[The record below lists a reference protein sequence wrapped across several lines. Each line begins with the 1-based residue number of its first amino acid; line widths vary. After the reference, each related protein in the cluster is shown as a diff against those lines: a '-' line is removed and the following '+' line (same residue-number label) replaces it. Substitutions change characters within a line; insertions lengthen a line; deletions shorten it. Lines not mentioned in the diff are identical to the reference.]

1 MKTLTKE
8 FGILQVNKVGPLY
21 TIDTSITNGGW
32 RAHTGIGTFIN
43 DTYFDFAGLA
53 IDDKTLFFDG
63 AAVQEIQ
70 PPSITTG
77 TAGDFVAVVDLM
89 CTTPLTDEEV
99 ALYATYGNIIGDGS
113 ALTFDQT
120 VYGRVRIFNM
130 DLDNLAGG
138 FFITLGDN
146 QTGSLEATASD
157 RIYCYRYVAITAAA
171 DSTIAITGA
180 RYILRAKAQ
189 EEPEYQYLMRL
200 KRSYELQNAP
210 DRDWET

>member
-1 MKTLTKE
+1 
-8 FGILQVNKVGPLY
+8 
-21 TIDTSITNGGW
+21 
-32 RAHTGIGTFIN
+32 
-43 DTYFDFAGLA
+43 
-53 IDDKTLFFDG
+53 
-63 AAVQEIQ
+63 
-70 PPSITTG
+70 
-77 TAGDFVAVVDLM
+77 M

-120 VYGRVRIFNM
+120 IYGRVRIFNM

-157 RIYCYRYVAITAAA
+157 RVYCYRFVSMTVTA
-171 DSTIAITGA
+171 DSTIALTGV
-180 RYILRAKAQ
+180 RYILRAKAV

-200 KRSYELQNAP
+200 KRSYELQQRF
-210 DRDWET
+210 DRD